1 MKIVHSPDM
10 VAHLFANRSQ
20 DTARTSSQNFYF
32 NGPSLFSYG
41 SHFVIAHWLETGA
54 GAVLLWNSDS
64 YSISTS
70 RHQGYARNALTR
82 YTWNNAWHIPGM
94 KSDDV
99 RSPYGLAKLAAR
111 MLAEAGGKF
120 AEAGNTAR
128 RSGKRDALFNEGMR
142 RAGIADK
149 LAAFLLEG
157 KGDAA
162 DVSKETKAAARAI
175 RATVAKLPAD
185 ALGTS
190 HDNAAE
196 KEICNTAARV
206 IGKEEARERIRRD
219 AERVRCLVDQARGQF
234 AYCVACG
241 ILDEAGKYRGGNPA
255 SVATMYR
262 QAKDAANLADLVNG
276 LAKQFAI
283 RRPKMPDAAALVRE
297 YEAATIAA
305 SAKENEEDARRE
317 LYRAERD
324 YRRRM
329 RPDGKR
335 SRYMG
340 HASRWLSRSF
350 DVRDE
355 TPGTLPAWIVE
366 RAHNIIARGKRA
378 ERIASAVEDLAHA
391 AAHDIRNGDRHA
403 NAGEMRHAAREYRE
417 AIRRIE
423 RGAAHLPARHPA
435 LREHAAMIAGLPSLR
450 GMLAHALSSF
460 AQEDAAQI
468 AAWREGKPGASVPRD
483 VGPLLRLERSEIVTS
498 WGARVPVAVAPGLW
512 RAVNAVRASGAAQEV
527 TPPQQVGSFRL
538 ERIEAD
544 GAIVV
549 GCHVIAFAELE
560 NIARRLEYIA

>member
-41 SHFVIAHWLETGA
+41 SHFVVAHWLETGA

-64 YSISTS
+64 YSVSTS
-70 RHQGYARNALTR
+70 RHQGHARNALTR
-82 YTWNNAWHIPGM
+82 YTWDNAWHIPGI
-94 KSDDV
+94 KADDV
-99 RSPYGLAKLAAR
+99 RSPYGLVKLAAR
-111 MLAEAGGKF
+111 MLETAGGKF

-128 RSGKRDALFNEGMR
+128 RSGKRDGLFSEGMR
-142 RAGIADK
+142 RASIADK

-162 DVSKETKAAARAI
+162 EVSKETKAAARAI

-196 KEICNTAARV
+196 KEVCNAAARV

-219 AERVRCLVDQARGQF
+219 AERVRCLVDEARGQF

-262 QAKDAANLADLVNG
+262 RAKDAANLADIVNG

-283 RRPKMPDAAALVRE
+283 RRPKMPDAAALVHE

-305 SAKENEEDARRE
+305 SAKENEEDARRN
-317 LYRAERD
+317 LARAERD

-329 RPDGKR
+329 RGNVR
-335 SRYMG
+335 GRNIGS
-340 HASRWLSRSF
+340 AARWLSFADDRAA
-350 DVRDE
+350 
-355 TPGTLPAWIVE
+355 PGELPAWMSE
-366 RAHNIIARGKRA
+366 RAQNILARAKRA
-378 ERIASAVEDLAHA
+378 YRIASAVEDLAHA
-391 AAHDIRNGDRHA
+391 SMHDIRNGDRHA
-403 NAGEMRHAAREYRE
+403 NAGREYRE

-423 RGAAHLPARHPA
+423 RGAAHLPAHHPA

-468 AAWREGKPGASVPRD
+468 EAWREGKPGASVPRD

-498 WGARVPVAVAPGLW
+498 WGARVPVGVAPMLW
-512 RAVNAVRASGAAQEV
+512 KIVNHVRANGAAQDI
-527 TPPQQVGSFRL
+527 TPPAQVGPFRL

-560 NIARRLEYIA
+560 HIARRLEYIA

>member
-20 DTARTSSQNFYF
+20 DTARNSGQTFYF

-41 SHFVIAHWLETGA
+41 SHFVVAHWLETGA

-64 YSISTS
+64 YSVSTS

-82 YTWNNAWHIPGM
+82 HTWDNAWHIPGM
-94 KSDDV
+94 KADDV
-99 RSPYGLAKLAAR
+99 RSPRGLLNLAAR
-111 MLAEAGGKF
+111 MLETAGGKF
-120 AEAGNTAR
+120 AEAGNTVR

-142 RAGIADK
+142 RAAIADK
-149 LAAFLLEG
+149 LAAFLIEG
-157 KGDAA
+157 KGDAEGA
-162 DVSKETKAAARAI
+162 SKETKAAARAI
-175 RATVAKLPAD
+175 RATVAKLPAELGALLDND
-185 ALGTS
+185 AQ
-190 HDNAAE
+190 
-196 KEICNTAARV
+196 KEVCNTAARV

-219 AERVRCLVDQARGQF
+219 AERVRCLADEARGQF

-262 QAKDAANLADLVNG
+262 RAKDAANLAELVRG

-283 RRPKMPDAAALVRE
+283 RCPKLPDAAALVIA
-297 YEAATIAA
+297 YTQATIDA
-305 SAKENEEDARRE
+305 SAKENEEDARRQ

-324 YRRRM
+324 YRRRT
-329 RPDGKR
+329 RDGKR
-335 SRYMG
+335 VRYIG
-340 HASRWLSRSF
+340 AASRWLSRSF
-350 DVRDE
+350 DMRDE
-355 TPGTLPAWIVE
+355 TPGTLPAWMIE
-366 RAHNIIARGKRA
+366 RAENIIARGKRA
-378 ERIASAVEDLAHA
+378 ERIESAVEDLAHA
-391 AAHDIRNGDRHA
+391 AAHETRMGDHYA
-403 NAGEMRHAAREYRE
+403 KAGAMRDAAREYRE
-417 AIRRIE
+417 AIRKIE
-423 RGAAHLPARHPA
+423 RGAAHLPAKHPA
-435 LREHAAMIAGLPSLR
+435 LREHAAIIAGLPSLR
-450 GMLAHALSSF
+450 GMLAHARSSF
-460 AQEDAAQI
+460 AQEDAARI
-468 AAWREGKPGASVPRD
+468 AAWRAGTPGANPPRD

-512 RAVNAVRASGAAQEV
+512 RAVNAVRASGAAQDV

-560 NIARRLEYIA
+560 NIARCLEYIA